1 MNTFWLWLRDMRL
14 WLRAFGRWL
23 VLDASRFWLAIVVV
37 GGALLISLQPGTSES
52 FIRLSGMVL
61 QLLGLGTVA
70 WGIAVTRA
78 LFGTDSLL
86 TAARKWV
93 NRVPRLRRG
102 HAVSMTAHFPLDFDT
117 AHGRGYSTDNA
128 PAGAPIEARVEV
140 LEKNLRRVNERL
152 NQTQKEMDDELHK
165 VKVSL
170 TQETATRIVEDD
182 STRRTLEISETGGIY
197 IMATGA
203 FGCLSAFFQHRL
215 PRTFQVVTMTPAAR
229 SSASRSSSRAGRQ

>member
-1 MNTFWLWLRDMRL
+1 
-14 WLRAFGRWL
+14 L
-23 VLDASRFWLAIVVV
+23 VLEASRFWLAIVVA
-37 GGALLISLQPGTSES
+37 GGALLISLQPGTSEP
-52 FIRLSGMVL
+52 FIRLTGMAL

-86 TAARKWV
+86 TAVRKWV

-140 LEKNLRRVNERL
+140 LEKNLRRVNARL
-152 NQTQKEMDDELHK
+152 NQTQKEMDDELRR

-170 TQETATRIVEDD
+170 TQEAATRIVEDD

-197 IMATGA
+197 ITATGA
-203 FGCLSAFFQHRL
+203 LWLSVGVFL
-215 PRTFQVVTMTPAAR
+215 ST
-229 SSASRSSSRAGRQ
+229 ASPELSRWLQ

>member
-1 MNTFWLWLRDMRL
+1 MNTFWLWLRDVRL
-14 WLRAFGRWL
+14 WLRALGRWL
-23 VLDASRFWLAIVVV
+23 VLEASRFWLAIVVA
-37 GGALLISLQPGTSES
+37 GGALLISLQPGTSEP
-52 FIRLSGMVL
+52 FIRLTGMAL

-86 TAARKWV
+86 TAVRKWV

-140 LEKNLRRVNERL
+140 LEKNLRRVNARL
-152 NQTQKEMDDELHK
+152 NQTQKEMDDELRR

-170 TQETATRIVEDD
+170 TQEAATRIVEDD

-197 IMATGA
+197 ITATGA
-203 FGCLSAFFQHRL
+203 LWLSVGVFL
-215 PRTFQVVTMTPAAR
+215 ST
-229 SSASRSSSRAGRQ
+229 ASPELSRWLQ

>member
-1 MNTFWLWLRDMRL
+1 
-14 WLRAFGRWL
+14 L
-23 VLDASRFWLAIVVV
+23 VLDASRFWLAIVVA
-37 GGALLISLQPGTSES
+37 GGALLISLQPGTSEP
-52 FIRLSGMVL
+52 FIRLTGMVL

-86 TAARKWV
+86 TVARKWV

-140 LEKNLRRVNERL
+140 LEKNLRRVNARL
-152 NQTQKEMDDELHK
+152 NQTQKEMDDELRR

-170 TQETATRIVEDD
+170 TQEAATRIVEDD

-197 IMATGA
+197 ITATGA
-203 FGCLSAFFQHRL
+203 LWLSVGVFL
-215 PRTFQVVTMTPAAR
+215 ST
-229 SSASRSSSRAGRQ
+229 ASPELSRWLQ

>member
-1 MNTFWLWLRDMRL
+1 MNTFWLWLRGVRL
-14 WLRAFGRWL
+14 WLRALGRWL
-23 VLDASRFWLAIVVV
+23 VLDASRFWLAIVVA

-52 FIRLSGMVL
+52 FIRLTGMVL

-140 LEKNLRRVNERL
+140 LEKNLHRVNERL
-152 NQTQKEMDDELHK
+152 NQTQKEMDDELHR

-170 TQETATRIVEDD
+170 TQETATRIAEDD

-197 IMATGA
+197 ITATGA
-203 FGCLSAFFQHRL
+203 LWLSVGVFL
-215 PRTFQVVTMTPAAR
+215 ST
-229 SSASRSSSRAGRQ
+229 ASPELSRWLQ